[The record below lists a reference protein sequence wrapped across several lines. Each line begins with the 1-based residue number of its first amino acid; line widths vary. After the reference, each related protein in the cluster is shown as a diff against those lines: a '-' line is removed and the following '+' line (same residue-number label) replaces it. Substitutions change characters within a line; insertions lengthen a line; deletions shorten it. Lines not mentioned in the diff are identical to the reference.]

1 LTAPQ
6 QTSSL
11 RSVALVTALTFVQL
25 LVQFA
30 TQLWLAKYFGAGPEM
45 DAFVAA
51 LAVPAVIAAILSGSL
66 GYVLMP
72 VFSERLL
79 AFGQRD
85 ALRVTSQVG
94 LVVIVLGGLVS
105 AAVSTFARPIVDA
118 MCPGFT
124 EQQRELTAR
133 LLSLLAILVETNSLI
148 AFLNALHHCHRRFAL
163 PALAGVIGTLATL
176 LYVIVMHD
184 RQSIHALAWA
194 VSLGS
199 VVTTAILLPRFV
211 SDARQFK
218 PTENSQ
224 PGAARQ
230 VFALLAP
237 LVLGTLLWRLDP
249 LLDRYL
255 GSYLQPGSIAQLG
268 YAWRLATALMMI
280 GTSGLS
286 VVAFPALAAHAA
298 GGRGKELRA
307 EVAHAL
313 RFLMFLLVPVCV
325 GLALFQRPVV
335 QFLFE
340 RGKFTPSDTAAVALL
355 LTLYLGA
362 VFGAS
367 VGDLMSRTYYALH
380 DTKTPVIVSMVGFLL
395 AATAKVVT
403 TQRYGAAGLAAA
415 TSFYYLFNAIVL
427 TAILVRRQGVGI
439 LAGVASSIARSL
451 FATLAACLAAY
462 LVLQISPQAL
472 IIAAATGGIAYLA
485 AALFLRDEFAVRGFA
500 ALPLRAAKGRAGTW
514 LGRLLVLLLATT
526 VALKLG
532 DVTLGLLRQ
541 TQQRHLLRLPA
552 NASYRHQSNEFDY
565 VFHANSLG
573 LRGSERP
580 FAKQASTRRV
590 VVLGDSF
597 VAGYG
602 VADDDVFTARLEHL
616 LNDGGP
622 PPTEVINVG
631 RTGSS
636 TIRELDLYTMVGRR
650 FQPDVVVLAYFL
662 GNDLREIVD
671 EHDQE
676 ELRHWH
682 PRGFVRRLAHGL
694 CPNIYLE
701 LAMLKQ
707 AAAVNR
713 KNAPRTEEEILE
725 VLRRECMQRGADYDA
740 ALAAYR
746 RLPEDVKTKLMA
758 GLLSDHQILP
768 ACYDPTC
775 VRRALAPGD
784 DYFQQAWPRA
794 ERHLERLRQLATADG
809 TKFVLMLIPAD
820 VQMNAAAQARA
831 AELGYDIDPVW
842 LQGRCRTQQALHDW
856 SSQANVPCLD
866 LTEPLRQATEP
877 LYFLRDGH
885 FNPAGHQRTAELLSE
900 FLKPRTE
907 TK

>member
-1 LTAPQ
+1 MTAPQ
-6 QTSSL
+6 QSSSL

-51 LAVPAVIAAILSGSL
+51 LAVPTVIAAILSGSL
-66 GYVLMP
+66 GYVLVP
-72 VFSERLL
+72 VFSERMAAL
-79 AFGQRD
+79 GERE
-85 ALRVTSQVG
+85 ALRVTVLTGFWVLIVG
-94 LVVIVLGGLVS
+94 WIVSLLIG
-105 AAVSTFARPIVDA
+105 AAARPIVDW
-118 MCPGFT
+118 MCPGFSS
-124 EQQRELTAR
+124 EQRELTAD
-133 LLSLLAILVETNSLI
+133 LLKLMSVLIGFNSAI
-148 AFLNALHHCHRRFAL
+148 AFLNALHHCHRQFAL
-163 PALAGVIGTLATL
+163 PAFAGVLGTLTTL
-176 LYVIVMHD
+176 GYVAIVAKWT
-184 RQSIHALAWA
+184 IYA
-194 VSLGS
+194 VAFGVVVGS
-199 VVTTAILLPRFV
+199 VVTSAILLPRFIK
-211 SDARQFK
+211 DAWQLKR
-218 PTENSQ
+218 PENPQ

-237 LVLGTLLWRLDP
+237 LVVGTLLWRLDP

-335 QFLFE
+335 QLLFE
-340 RGKFTPSDTAAVALL
+340 RGKFTPADTAAVALL

-380 DTKTPVIVSMVGFLL
+380 DTKTPVIISMVGFLL

-403 TQRYGAAGLAAA
+403 TQSYGAAGLATA
-415 TSFYYLFNAIVL
+415 TSFYYLFNASVL

-439 LAGVASSIARSL
+439 LAGVTSSITRSL
-451 FATLAACLAAY
+451 LATFAACLAAY

-472 IIAAATGGIAYLA
+472 IIAATTGGIVYLA
-485 AALFLRDEFAVRGFA
+485 AARLLRDEFAVRGFA

-514 LGRLLVLLLATT
+514 LGRLLILLLATT

-532 DVTLGLLRQ
+532 DVTLGMLRQ

-552 NASYRHQSNEFDY
+552 NASYRHQSSEFDY
-565 VFHANSLG
+565 IFHANSLG
-573 LRGSERP
+573 LRGPERP
-580 FAKQASTRRV
+580 FAKQESTRRV

-602 VADDDVFTARLEHL
+602 VADEDVFTARLEHS
-616 LNDGGP
+616 LNDSGP
-622 PPTEVINVG
+622 PRTEVINVG

-636 TIRELDLYTMVGRR
+636 TIREYDLYQMIGRR
-650 FQPDVVVLAYFL
+650 FQPDFVVLAYFL
-662 GNDLREIVD
+662 GNDLREIVE
-671 EHDQE
+671 EHDQK

-682 PRGFVRRLAHGL
+682 PRGFVRRLAYGL
-694 CPNIYLE
+694 CPNVYLE

-713 KNAPRTEEEILE
+713 KNAPRTEEEILA
-725 VLRRECMQRGADYDA
+725 VLRRECVQRGANYEEG
-740 ALAAYR
+740 LAAYR
-746 RLPEDVKTKLMA
+746 RLPEEVRTKLMA
-758 GLLSDHQILP
+758 GLLSDHHILP
-768 ACYDPTC
+768 ACYDPTRL
-775 VRRALAPGD
+775 RRALDPDD
-784 DYFQQAWPRA
+784 DYFQKAWPRT
-794 ERHLERLRQLATADG
+794 EQHLDMLRQAASADG
-809 TKFVLMLIPAD
+809 AEFLLLLIPAD
-820 VQMNAAAQARA
+820 VQNNAAAQART
-831 AELGYDIDPVW
+831 AELGFEVDPEW
-842 LQGRCRTQQALHDW
+842 LQGPCRTQQALLDW
-856 SSQANVPCLD
+856 SARAQVPCLD

-877 LYFLRDGH
+877 LYFPRDGH
-885 FNPAGHQRTAELLSE
+885 FNPAGHQRTAELLGE
-900 FLKPRTE
+900 FLRPQTE